1 MHRLLKRQL
10 KKQFGSPESVPEELS
25 KLVGMVNDAYDSFD
39 QEKSMLERSLELSSN
54 ELLDANQGLS
64 KQKAE
69 LEDTLDKV
77 KQMQQQIVMQEKL
90 ASLGSLTAGIAH
102 EIKNPLNFV
111 NNFGDLSV
119 ELIGELKEELED
131 LKSSIG
137 EDNYEEVEEI
147 MTMLVQ
153 NISKI
158 VEHGKRADSIV
169 KGMLMHSRGKSG
181 EFSEVEFND
190 VINEYVGLAYHGLRA
205 KDSNFNA
212 TFIKNYSENLPN
224 LSIVRQ
230 NFGRV
235 ILNLVNNACYST
247 IKKKEKFG
255 DSYEPTITVT
265 TENTG
270 THVVV
275 KIKDNGLGI
284 PDELVQKVFNPF
296 FTTKPTGEGTG
307 LGLSLSYDIITQE
320 HNGEFSVSSV
330 EDEFAEFTIKIPVN
344 L

>member
-1 MHRLLKRQL
+1 M
-10 KKQFGSPESVPEELS
+10 
-25 KLVGMVNDAYDSFD
+25 
-39 QEKSMLERSLELSSN
+39 
-54 ELLDANQGLS
+54 
-64 KQKAE
+64 
-69 LEDTLDKV
+69 
-77 KQMQQQIVMQEKL
+77 
-90 ASLGSLTAGIAH
+90 
-102 EIKNPLNFV
+102 
-111 NNFGDLSV
+111 
-119 ELIGELKEELED
+119 
-131 LKSSIG
+131 
-137 EDNYEEVEEI
+137 
-147 MTMLVQ
+147 
-153 NISKI
+153 
-158 VEHGKRADSIV
+158 
-169 KGMLMHSRGKSG
+169 
-181 EFSEVEFND
+181 
-190 VINEYVGLAYHGLRA
+190 
-205 KDSNFNA
+205 
-212 TFIKNYSENLPN
+212 
-224 LSIVRQ
+224 
-230 NFGRV
+230 
-235 ILNLVNNACYST
+235 NNACYST